1 MAFKKILVPLDG
13 TENSEMTLGFVAG
26 MATALGAE
34 IVLLGIVDPHGAT
47 FGEGAADRIAAR
59 QVDDQVKA
67 AESYLESRAKELN
80 ESSLSLKVSPLVAT
94 GKPADTI
101 IEQAK
106 KINADIIAM
115 STHRD
120 RLVARGILGSVTD
133 HVLRTSPV
141 PVMAVRPD
149 GIKSFTGNAGAPNV
163 VIVPLD
169 GSSLAEESVPVA
181 LEIAELCSSEII
193 FIRAVHLPSFAVS
206 GPGADF
212 YGNDF
217 GVSGERKKAEEYL
230 AKFVKLAED
239 KGISAKAHAT
249 LGNAAARIIEAT
261 DSVEGAIV
269 VISSHGRGGIKR
281 MMLGSVA
288 DKIVRASHNPVLTLH
303 HKD

>member
-1 MAFKKILVPLDG
+1 MAFNKILVPLDG
-13 TENSEMTLGFVAG
+13 TENSEATLGFVKG

-34 IVLLGIVDPHGAT
+34 IVLLGVVDPRGAT
-47 FGEGAADRIAAR
+47 VGEGAADRIEAR
-59 QVDDQVKA
+59 KVDDQVASAK
-67 AESYLESRAKELN
+67 SYLDSHVDQLT
-80 ESSLSLKVSPLVAT
+80 ESSRSLKVSAHVAT
-94 GKPADTI
+94 GKPADAI

-106 KINADIIAM
+106 ELGADMIAM
-115 STHRD
+115 STHRGT
-120 RLVARGILGSVTD
+120 LVARGILGSVTD

-149 GIKSFTGNAGAPNV
+149 DIKSFAGNAGAPNV

-169 GSSLAEESVPVA
+169 GSKLAEESVPAA

-193 FIRAVHLPSFAVS
+193 FMRAVHLPSFAVS

-230 AKFVKLAED
+230 AKFVKQAED
-239 KGISAKAHAT
+239 KGIKAQAHAT
-249 LGNAAARIIEAT
+249 LGNAAARIIEEANNV
-261 DSVEGAIV
+261 DGAIV
-269 VISSHGRGGIKR
+269 VISSHGRGGFRR

-288 DKIVRASHNPVLTLH
+288 DKIVRASHRPVLILQSNN
-303 HKD
+303 